1 MRVKGLLCRVSCKFR
16 QGNVQIKFRKG
27 QLYPVALGDD
37 RRSWMINHEEKK
49 KIIVLRKFIPQMRK
63 FFSPYKPSK
72 KKSKYE
78 RWKMG

>member
-1 MRVKGLLCRVSCKFR
+1 MSCKFR

-37 RRSWMINHEEKK
+37 RRWWMINREEKK
-49 KIIVLRKFIPQMRK
+49 KIIVLREFIPQMRK

>member
-1 MRVKGLLCRVSCKFR
+1 MRMKGLLCRMSCKFR

-37 RRSWMINHEEKK
+37 RRWWMINREEKK

-78 RWKMG
+78 R